1 MKKRFIF
8 VILSSL
14 IAFIF
19 LIAMPKIKAALNLD
33 IFSTLDILS
42 PNETPNFTIIENNT
56 TIEIN
61 NPDKQE
67 YTGKR
72 ISEYKLKVL
81 GDNGADI
88 VLFEFLQGENRAYT
102 KYTAD
107 TLFELD
113 GSRINPSKK
122 LKYLNPSKTAYRLDD
137 CYDALKENDTDKIDI
152 SEIEN
157 SYYTYKITV
166 KADEIKT
173 GGYIKHKN
181 QNHIFGDDIMQDIS
195 TEEDESIALFLKP
208 EKDLV
213 FYYLTAEENNK
224 EFELKSIEEDNL
236 NYTME
241 VSTIQDYLKSGYE
254 DSRYDEKTYFNLRA
268 QGLKYVLESNSNV
281 TNLSVDNMS
290 LLKTNTIK
298 VNKAKDEQFTLK
310 IESPIY
316 YSLDD
321 TSDPFTYDYK
331 YIINPYLHINNTE
344 VSYGK
349 LNLTIKTPNY
359 VDNQFNNFK
368 ESTEGNNRIYKI
380 SIDSFK
386 DISDI
391 SFKVSPTET
400 YSTKQQI
407 LNSQL
412 VFVVAIMFLIFV
424 LFLIP
429 VLLNLLSITNIGS
442 FKDYFLPI
450 SALFMMSI
458 VACAT
463 YSILNFQAI
472 GVIFGFSIA
481 YTIATI
487 VDFITTRRIAAIP
500 NTLLGLAI
508 VIFVSVGRVYNYN
521 FNYVFI
527 LSIVAA
533 SICYIYLWI
542 ITVKKLKLYL
552 VVFKENRKKK
562 KELKLQRKLQKKEQ
576 KQKKK
581 EIN

>member
-1 MKKRFIF
+1 MKKGFIF
-8 VILSSL
+8 AILSSI

-19 LIAMPKIKAALNLD
+19 LITMPKIEATWDLD
-33 IFSTLDILS
+33 VFSMLDILS
-42 PNETPNFTIIENNT
+42 PNETPNFKIIENNT
-56 TIEIN
+56 TLEIN

-67 YTGKR
+67 YSGKR
-72 ISEYKLKVL
+72 ISEYKIKVL
-81 GDNGADI
+81 GDDGADI
-88 VLFEFLQGENRAYT
+88 VLFEFFQGENRSYT

-107 TLFELD
+107 TLFEVD
-113 GSRINPSKK
+113 GASINPSKK
-122 LKYLNPSKTAYRLDD
+122 LTYLKPNKTSYRLTD
-137 CYDALKENDTDKIDI
+137 CYDILNEDDTDKTDI
-152 SEIEN
+152 SEIES
-157 SYYTYKITV
+157 SYFTYKITV
-166 KADEIKT
+166 KADEIKN
-173 GGYIKHKN
+173 GGYIKHKD

-195 TEEDESIALFLKP
+195 IEENESIALFTKP

-213 FYYLTAEENNK
+213 FYYLTSEENNK
-224 EFELKSIEEDNL
+224 EFDIESFEEEKL
-236 NYTME
+236 QYTIE
-241 VSTIQDYLKSGYE
+241 PSTITDYLKSGHE
-254 DSRYDEKTYFNLRA
+254 DSGYDEKTYFNLRA
-268 QGLKYVLESNSNV
+268 QGLKHTLEYNTNV
-281 TNLSVDNMS
+281 TSLSINNMS
-290 LLKTNTIK
+290 LLKTNSIK
-298 VNKAKDEQFTLK
+298 VNKAKDEEFTLK

-316 YSLDD
+316 YSLDE
-321 TSDPFTYDYK
+321 TSEPFTYDYK

-344 VSYGK
+344 ISYDK

-359 VDNQFNNFK
+359 VDNQYDSFK

-380 SIDSFK
+380 SIDSLK
-386 DISDI
+386 DISDL

-407 LNSQL
+407 LNSKL

-450 SALFMMSI
+450 SALFMMSV

-463 YSILNFQAI
+463 YSILNFEAI

-487 VDFITTRRIAAIP
+487 VDFITTRRIPAIA

-508 VIFVSVGRVYNYN
+508 VIFVSIGRVYNYN

-533 SICYIYLWI
+533 SLCYVYLWV
-542 ITVKKLKLYL
+542 ITIKKLKLYL
-552 VVFKENRKKK
+552 VVFKEKRKKK
-562 KELKLQRKLQKKEQ
+562 KELKSQRKQQKKEQ
-576 KQKKK
+576 KLKKK